1 MLLFRSEQHVE
12 RWCRQWQRPL
22 GGTLT
27 LAQGWHLAQLWYG
40 DRLDPQWRP
49 KTALEA
55 ESVFRQVGLVGKF
68 WKLTG

>member
-1 MLLFRSEQHVE
+1 MLLFRSEQHIE

-27 LAQGWHLAQLWYG
+27 LAQGWLLAQLWYG
-40 DRLDPQWRP
+40 NRLDPQWRP
-49 KTALEA
+49 MTAAEA
-55 ESVFRQVGLVGKF
+55 ELIFRQVGLVGKF